1 MSGMPFEDQ
10 EKIKDGK
17 LAIDDSSE
25 KERLFDEWLSESS
38 EQASLLLNEKHK
50 EIISLVDGA
59 LAEFRR
65 ENGLSVPAPQIYYL
79 TEEQWDKLAEFGE
92 EPLEKM
98 RRLTGLFD
106 WWENRIFVKLTK
118 EHGENRDL
126 INFVGTNI
134 HERLHQLAHKA
145 VQFNQDESVFSM
157 PRAGLEVKNLKTK
170 KRYFSEFDEAVISYF
185 AGKLTENVVNGQKDL
200 FGKDLD
206 RVRCY
211 RDLSSGDLARPNFR
225 LNEHD
230 YAYGSMV
237 TVVRRLMGSLAEA
250 RGGGPEAIK
259 KVEKI
264 FINAEFK
271 GNLLDLG
278 KEVAKLYGKGGLRV
292 LAHLNEK
299 NIKDILNFV
308 DVGGKKITQNHYA
321 EKILPPEEF
330 ERYLRMEKQ

>member
-1 MSGMPFEDQ
+1 MPFEDQ

-170 KRYFSEFDEAVISYF
+170 KRYFSEFDEAVIS
-185 AGKLTENVVNGQKDL
+185 
-200 FGKDLD
+200 
-206 RVRCY
+206 
-211 RDLSSGDLARPNFR
+211 
-225 LNEHD
+225 
-230 YAYGSMV
+230 
-237 TVVRRLMGSLAEA
+237 
-250 RGGGPEAIK
+250 
-259 KVEKI
+259 
-264 FINAEFK
+264 
-271 GNLLDLG
+271 
-278 KEVAKLYGKGGLRV
+278 
-292 LAHLNEK
+292 
-299 NIKDILNFV
+299 
-308 DVGGKKITQNHYA
+308 
-321 EKILPPEEF
+321 
-330 ERYLRMEKQ
+330 